1 MAFNVNFWTFS
12 KKERSTA
19 QPSGTGTVYSCNA
32 NEPLDLLAPV
42 ISLKLALNT
51 ASPPTVYNYARIANF
66 SRYYWVTGW
75 EIRDGL
81 WWASLRVDVLASW
94 KTEIGITSTYVYRSA
109 AAFDGE
115 VVDPIYPTVAKYSRQ
130 NISLPKMW
138 TVDGD
143 SATGSQGAG
152 LYVLG
157 IIGNGQTVYYGFS
170 KANLDTFLQS
180 IFSDS
185 YYAAVLGHFGATE
198 YVEAKVALSPLQYI
212 SSIRFY
218 PCFFGSPG
226 TAYALHF
233 NGTASSVAVGPV
245 SVSCSALT
253 FAAVGAYVDVTS
265 YNHTEIT
272 ISLTSSYD
280 HPQAASRGVYLNL
293 APYTSFELFY
303 PPWGTV
309 ELNPADLLGATG
321 IKLDLAVDM
330 RSGAGTL
337 TIYAVYS
344 ASLSQIIGRSTARV
358 GIDCPLSA
366 VVQTGENNIR
376 RGFQMISD
384 AFNLVRQG
392 PASFFGPGSVIGNA
406 IAGEIPHLFTAG
418 SQGSGSDM
426 GGTPVLQIVHRH
438 VVDDDNPDLGRPL
451 CKIRTLNTLAGF
463 QQADPDDM
471 ALPCTETEA
480 TEIRGYIRDGYFFE

>member
-94 KTEIGITSTYVYRSA
+94 KTEIGNTSTYVYRAA
-109 AAFDGE
+109 AAFDGSL
-115 VVDPIYPTVAKYSRQ
+115 VDPVYPTVANYSRS
-130 NISLPKMW
+130 NEALPKLW
-138 TVDGD
+138 AVDGD
-143 SATGSQGAG
+143 TTVSRGYGI
-152 LYVLG
+152 YVLG
-157 IIGNGQTVYYGFS
+157 IIGSGNTVYYGFS
-170 KANLDTFLQS
+170 KANLDTFLQN
-180 IFSDS
+180 IFSDN
-185 YYAAVLGHFGATE
+185 YYSAVLGHFGATE
-198 YVEAKVALSPLQYI
+198 FVEAKVALGPLQYI

-218 PCFFGSPG
+218 PCFFGTPG

-233 NGTASSVAVGPV
+233 NGVVSSVAVGPV

-253 FAAVGAYVDVTS
+253 FAAVGAYPDLTS
-265 YNHTEIT
+265 YNNLDFTLSIG
-272 ISLTSSYD
+272 SSFR
-280 HPQAASRGVYLNL
+280 HPQAASRGTYLNL
-293 APYTSFELFY
+293 SPYSSFEMFY
-303 PPWGTV
+303 PPFGNF
-309 ELNPADLLGATG
+309 ELNPADLLNATG

-330 RSGAGTL
+330 RSGSGTL
-337 TIYAVYS
+337 TVYAVYS
-344 ASLSQIIGRSTARV
+344 ASLSQIICRSTAQV

-376 RGFQMISD
+376 RGFQMLSD
-384 AFNLVRQG
+384 VWSMVKSG
-392 PASFFGPGSVIGNA
+392 PAAFFGPGSVIGSA
-406 IAGEIPHLFTAG
+406 ISGEIPHLSVAG
-418 SQGSGSDM
+418 SQGSGSNM
-426 GGTPVLQIVHRH
+426 GGDPCIQITHRY

-471 ALPCTETEA
+471 ELPCTETEA